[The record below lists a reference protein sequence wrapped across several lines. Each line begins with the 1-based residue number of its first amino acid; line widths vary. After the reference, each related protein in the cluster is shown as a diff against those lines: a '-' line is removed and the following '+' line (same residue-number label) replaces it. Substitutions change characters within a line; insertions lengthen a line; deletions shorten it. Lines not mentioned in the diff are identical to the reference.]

1 MEQKTI
7 SNATGVQIFKIH
19 NLDNYEPLALLNVR
33 FLLLLI
39 YAECLDIPIQVRQ

>member
-1 MEQKTI
+1 MEQKLFRTLRAFK
-7 SNATGVQIFKIH
+7 SSKIH